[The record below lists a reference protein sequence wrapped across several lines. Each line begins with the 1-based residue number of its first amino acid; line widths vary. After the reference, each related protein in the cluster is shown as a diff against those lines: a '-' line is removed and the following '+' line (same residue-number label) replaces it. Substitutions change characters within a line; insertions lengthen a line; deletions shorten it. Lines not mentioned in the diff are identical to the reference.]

1 MIGEKE
7 NQGYLFRANDVTK
20 CWCPLS
26 ILHIA
31 ENYKSEFG
39 ESKRRLTK
47 RYASIEEMSAI
58 NISNISKVRHLF

>member
-1 MIGEKE
+1 MEKICMIGEKG

-31 ENYKSEFG
+31 EKL
-39 ESKRRLTK
+39 LTK